1 MSTELQSLK
10 DLLDKATDVHAEI
23 LHLTGGEAA
32 LLKSRVAELTAE
44 RDALKTANADLSQ
57 YAAMVKAERDA
68 LMRKIYPANSS
79 RGTGE

>member
-1 MSTELQSLK
+1 MNIQDTKNGGEKSQSLI
-10 DLLDKATDVHAEI
+10 DL
-23 LHLTGGEAA
+23 EAA
-32 LLKSRVAELTAE
+32 LTILDE
-44 RDALKTANADLSQ
+44 RDKRIDELEAANADLSQ